1 MPLPEENL
9 FVIRCAYPKPKKAQ
23 IRIDHVLS
31 ILLRFM
37 ALFAT
42 WLVLSGMYDAFH
54 MTLGAACSAF
64 VTWISADLFPKD
76 VKQLRNVSSLLR
88 LIAYIPWL
96 VWEVAKA
103 NYAMLRIVFHP
114 RLMDLINPSIVTFK
128 TRLRSPMGLTLLANS
143 ITLTP
148 GTITVSID
156 QRGYVAVHAIDDE
169 MAAGVPGQMEEKIL
183 RIFEAD

>member
-1 MPLPEENL
+1 MS
-9 FVIRCAYPKPKKAQ
+9 
-23 IRIDHVLS
+23 H
-31 ILLRFM
+31 LLRFM
-37 ALFAT
+37 AVFAT

-54 MTLGAACSAF
+54 MTIGVFCSAF
-64 VTWISADLFPKD
+64 VTWLSADLF
-76 VKQLRNVSSLLR
+76 QGNMSLKVFPSILR
-88 LIAYIPWL
+88 LIIYIPWL

-114 RLMDLINPSIVTFK
+114 KLMDLINPRIVTFK
-128 TRLRSPMGLTLLANS
+128 TKLRSPMGLTLLANS

-156 QRGYVAVHAIDDE
+156 ERGYVAVHAIDDE
-169 MAAGVPGQMEEKIL
+169 MASGVPGLMEEKIT